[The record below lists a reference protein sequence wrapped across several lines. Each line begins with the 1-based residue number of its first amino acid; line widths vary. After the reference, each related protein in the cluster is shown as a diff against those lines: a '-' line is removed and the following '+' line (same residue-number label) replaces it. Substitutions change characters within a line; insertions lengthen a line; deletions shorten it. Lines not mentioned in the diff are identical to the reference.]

1 MLAGRQKIVKA
12 NGAQPD
18 ELEAQVAQELLNLEV
33 SFDHS
38 VMRFYFILINCHCF
52 GCSL

>member
-33 SFDHS
+33 CFFDS
-38 VMRFYFILINCHCF
+38 Q
-52 GCSL
+52 